1 MSKQVYPPPP
11 LSGNDS
17 LRPRSLLKVF
27 TAVTAALFIL
37 AACEPP
43 APPKVA
49 LTFKDAAVRR
59 SKMLVSTNGNADQT
73 YTNTLLN
80 KGTPVT
86 AGAAYSITGKPAGL
100 TDQITVDAGT
110 GEVTFGEAAL
120 TKVNADGPQ
129 TVTVQAAYQG
139 NTASYAFTVTD
150 HFSPRRNHASAVLNG
165 DLYVIGGRTTGTE
178 SSNEVWRSADGGLTW
193 DQAAAGTTAD
203 NTLFTP
209 RYAHTA
215 EVIGDAIY
223 LLGGYHRNWLDD
235 VWTSADR
242 GVTWRQAAT
251 TPRYPA
257 RAIHS
262 SVVLG
267 GTLYVIAGSTRS
279 GVAQDIWRSTDLGST
294 WSRVTSVT
302 DFGPTDGHASV
313 VAGNRVYV
321 IGGSQGAGRVNNVWR
336 SAAAVGGTGWTQVA
350 TDTWFSVRREHSAVV
365 LDGAIY
371 VIGGSNGPIGSEN
384 DEVWRSADQGVTWT
398 QVAAGAR
405 FSGRDEHTS
414 AALSGALYVI
424 GGLDRRNRL
433 NDVWKSTDQGVTWV
447 NVHKNP

>member
-1 MSKQVYPPPP
+1 
-11 LSGNDS
+11 
-17 LRPRSLLKVF
+17 
-27 TAVTAALFIL
+27 
-37 AACEPP
+37 
-43 APPKVA
+43 
-49 LTFKDAAVRR
+49 
-59 SKMLVSTNGNADQT
+59 MLVSTNGNADQT
-73 YTNTLLN
+73 FTNTLMH

-100 TDQITVDAGT
+100 TDQITVNPTT

-139 NTASYAFTVTD
+139 ETASYAFTVTD
-150 HFSPRRNHASAVLNG
+150 HFSPRWKHASAVLNG
-165 DLYVIGGRTTGTE
+165 DLYVIGGHTTRTE

-193 DQAAAGTTAD
+193 DQAAKGTTAD

-223 LLGGYHRNWLDD
+223 LLGGRTARMNKFDD

-242 GVTWRQAAT
+242 GVTWRQVAT

-257 RAIHS
+257 RYSHS
-262 SVVLG
+262 SAVLG
-267 GTLYVIAGSTRS
+267 GTLYVITDNTPT
-279 GVAQDIWRSTDLGST
+279 QEIWRSTDLGST
-294 WSRVTSVT
+294 WSQVTESIEGG
-302 DFGPTDGHASV
+302 FESNYAHASV

-321 IGGSQGAGRVNNVWR
+321 IGGYEEGNVNSVWR

-350 TDTWFSVRREHSAVV
+350 TGTKFSARREHSAVV

-371 VIGGSNGPIGSEN
+371 VIGGQSPNN
-384 DEVWRSADQGVTWT
+384 EVWRSTDQGVNWT
-398 QVAAGAR
+398 QVAEGAR
-405 FSGRDEHTS
+405 FSGRYLHTS
-414 AALSGALYVI
+414 AALSGVLYVI
-424 GGLDRRNRL
+424 GGFDGRKRL
-433 NDVWKSTDQGVTWV
+433 NDVWKSTDQGVTWMNV
-447 NVHKNP
+447 NKNP